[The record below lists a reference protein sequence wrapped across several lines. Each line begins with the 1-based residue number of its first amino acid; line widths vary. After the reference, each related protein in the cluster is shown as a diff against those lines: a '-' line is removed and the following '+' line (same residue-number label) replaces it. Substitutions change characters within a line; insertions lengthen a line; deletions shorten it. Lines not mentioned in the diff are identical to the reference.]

1 MHFKI
6 ENLKFKYDNQI
17 VFDNKN
23 FTIKRGQKLLIHGPS
38 GCGKTTLINL
48 MSGLLQSQFGKII
61 FENEDLFEL
70 SENQLDKLRA
80 KNFGF
85 VFQRLYL
92 INYLNVE
99 QNIQLAK
106 ISSNSSD
113 MNSLIEELGLLDK
126 RKSKIREL
134 SVGEAQRVAIARA
147 IVMSPKYLFCDEP
160 NSGLDP
166 KTAIVIDQLIQ
177 EITKEYNITTVIN
190 SHDMNSVIEIG
201 ENIIFLK
208 DGKKLWQGTNK
219 EILKTNS
226 KHVQNFV
233 YSSKLLKK
241 LKN

>member
-17 VFDNKN
+17 VFDNQN
-23 FTIKRGQKLLIHGPS
+23 FTINRGQKLLIHGPS

-99 QNIQLAK
+99 QNIQLAN
-106 ISSNSSD
+106 ISSNSCD

-134 SVGEAQRVAIARA
+134 SVGEAQRVAVARA
-147 IVMSPKYLFCDEP
+147 IVSKPKVIFADEP
-160 NSGLDP
+160 TSALDDNNSEKVMKLLFTQAE
-166 KTAIVIDQLIQ
+166 KNNSTLIVS
-177 EITKEYNITTVIN
+177 
-190 SHDMNSVIEIG
+190 SHDSRIKKKFSNSLE
-201 ENIIFLK
+201 L
-208 DGKKLWQGTNK
+208 D
-219 EILKTNS
+219 
-226 KHVQNFV
+226 
-233 YSSKLLKK
+233 
-241 LKN
+241 

>member
-6 ENLKFKYDNQI
+6 DNLKFKYDDQI
-17 VFDNKN
+17 VFDNQN
-23 FTIKRGQKLLIHGPS
+23 FTIDRGQKLLIHGPS

-99 QNIQLAK
+99 QNIQLANVSCN
-106 ISSNSSD
+106 SSN

-147 IVMSPKYLFCDEP
+147 IVSKPKVIFADEP
-160 NSGLDP
+160 TSALDDNNSEKVMKLLFTQAE
-166 KTAIVIDQLIQ
+166 KNNTTLIVS
-177 EITKEYNITTVIN
+177 
-190 SHDMNSVIEIG
+190 SHDSRIKK
-201 ENIIFLK
+201 IF
-208 DGKKLWQGTNK
+208 
-219 EILKTNS
+219 S
-226 KHVQNFV
+226 NF
-233 YSSKLLKK
+233 LELD
-241 LKN
+241 

>member
-6 ENLKFKYDNQI
+6 ENLEFKYDDQI
-17 VFDNKN
+17 VFDNQN
-23 FTIKRGQKLLIHGPS
+23 FIIDRGQKLLIHGPS

-48 MSGLLQSQFGKII
+48 MSGLLKSQFGKII

-70 SENQLDKLRA
+70 SENKLDELRA

-99 QNIQLAK
+99 QNIQLANV
-106 ISSNSSD
+106 SSNSSN

-147 IVMSPKYLFCDEP
+147 IVSKPKVIFADEP
-160 NSGLDP
+160 TSALDDNNSEKVMKLLFTQAE
-166 KTAIVIDQLIQ
+166 KNNTTLIVS
-177 EITKEYNITTVIN
+177 
-190 SHDMNSVIEIG
+190 SHDYRIKKKFSN
-201 ENIIFLK
+201 FLEL
-208 DGKKLWQGTNK
+208 D
-219 EILKTNS
+219 
-226 KHVQNFV
+226 
-233 YSSKLLKK
+233 
-241 LKN
+241 

>member
-17 VFDNKN
+17 VFDNQN
-23 FTIKRGQKLLIHGPS
+23 FTINRGQKLLIHGPS

-99 QNIQLAK
+99 QNIQLAN

-147 IVMSPKYLFCDEP
+147 IVSKPKVIFADEP
-160 NSGLDP
+160 TSALDNNNSEKVMKLLFTQAE
-166 KTAIVIDQLIQ
+166 KNNTTLIVS
-177 EITKEYNITTVIN
+177 
-190 SHDMNSVIEIG
+190 SHDSRIKKKFSN
-201 ENIIFLK
+201 FLEL
-208 DGKKLWQGTNK
+208 D
-219 EILKTNS
+219 
-226 KHVQNFV
+226 
-233 YSSKLLKK
+233 
-241 LKN
+241 

>member
-17 VFDNKN
+17 VFDNQN
-23 FTIKRGQKLLIHGPS
+23 FTIDRGQKLLIHGPS

-99 QNIQLAK
+99 QNIQLANV
-106 ISSNSSD
+106 SSNSSN

-147 IVMSPKYLFCDEP
+147 IVSKPKVIFADEP
-160 NSGLDP
+160 TSALDDNNSEKVMKLLFTQAE
-166 KTAIVIDQLIQ
+166 KNNTTLIVS
-177 EITKEYNITTVIN
+177 
-190 SHDMNSVIEIG
+190 SHDSRI
-201 ENIIFLK
+201 
-208 DGKKLWQGTNK
+208 KKK
-219 EILKTNS
+219 
-226 KHVQNFV
+226 F
-233 YSSKLLKK
+233 
-241 LKN
+241 

>member
-17 VFDNKN
+17 VFDNQN
-23 FTIKRGQKLLIHGPS
+23 FTINRGQKLLIHGPS

-61 FENEDLFEL
+61 FENDDLFKL

-99 QNIQLAK
+99 QNIQLAN

-113 MNSLIEELGLLDK
+113 LNSLIEELGLLDK

-147 IVMSPKYLFCDEP
+147 IVSKPKVIFADEP
-160 NSGLDP
+160 TSALDDNNSEKVMKLLFTQAEKND
-166 KTAIVIDQLIQ
+166 TTLIVS
-177 EITKEYNITTVIN
+177 
-190 SHDMNSVIEIG
+190 SHDSRIKKKFPN
-201 ENIIFLK
+201 FLEL
-208 DGKKLWQGTNK
+208 D
-219 EILKTNS
+219 
-226 KHVQNFV
+226 
-233 YSSKLLKK
+233 
-241 LKN
+241 

>member
-6 ENLKFKYDNQI
+6 ENLKFKYDQQI
-17 VFDNKN
+17 VFDNQN
-23 FTIKRGQKLLIHGPS
+23 FTINRGQKLLIHGPS

-99 QNIQLAK
+99 QNIQLAN

-113 MNSLIEELGLLDK
+113 INSLIEELGLLDK
-126 RKSKIREL
+126 RKSKI
-134 SVGEAQRVAIARA
+134 IN
-147 IVMSPKYLFCDEP
+147 IVPIKP
-160 NSGLDP
+160 NSSP
-166 KTAIVIDQLIQ
+166 I
-177 EITKEYNITTVIN
+177 
-190 SHDMNSVIEIG
+190 SVKIKSVC
-201 ENIIFLK
+201 FS
-208 DGKKLWQGTNK
+208 GK
-219 EILKTNS
+219 
-226 KHVQNFV
+226 
-233 YSSKLLKK
+233 Y
-241 LKN
+241 

>member
-99 QNIQLAK
+99 QNIQLANV
-106 ISSNSSD
+106 SSNSSN
-113 MNSLIEELGLLDK
+113 MNSLIKELGLLDK

-147 IVMSPKYLFCDEP
+147 IVSKPKVIFADEP
-160 NSGLDP
+160 TSALDDNNSEKVMKLLLTQAE
-166 KTAIVIDQLIQ
+166 KNNTTLIVS
-177 EITKEYNITTVIN
+177 
-190 SHDMNSVIEIG
+190 SHDSRI
-201 ENIIFLK
+201 
-208 DGKKLWQGTNK
+208 KKKFSN
-219 EILKTNS
+219 
-226 KHVQNFV
+226 
-233 YSSKLLKK
+233 LLE
-241 LKN
+241 LD

>member
-17 VFDNKN
+17 VFDNQN
-23 FTIKRGQKLLIHGPS
+23 FTINRGQKLLIHGPS

-99 QNIQLAK
+99 QNIQLAN

-147 IVMSPKYLFCDEP
+147 IVSKPKVIFADEP
-160 NSGLDP
+160 TSALDDNNSEKVMKLLFTQAE
-166 KTAIVIDQLIQ
+166 KNNTTLIVS
-177 EITKEYNITTVIN
+177 
-190 SHDMNSVIEIG
+190 SHDSRI
-201 ENIIFLK
+201 
-208 DGKKLWQGTNK
+208 KKK
-219 EILKTNS
+219 FS
-226 KHVQNFV
+226 NFW
-233 YSSKLLKK
+233 S
-241 LKN
+241 

>member
-17 VFDNKN
+17 VFDNQN
-23 FTIKRGQKLLIHGPS
+23 FTINRGQKLLIHGPS

-61 FENEDLFEL
+61 FENEDLFKL

-99 QNIQLAK
+99 QNIQLAN

-147 IVMSPKYLFCDEP
+147 IVSKPKVIFADEP
-160 NSGLDP
+160 TSALDDNNSEKVMKLLFAQAE
-166 KTAIVIDQLIQ
+166 KNNTTLIVS
-177 EITKEYNITTVIN
+177 
-190 SHDMNSVIEIG
+190 SHDSRIKKKFSNSLEL
-201 ENIIFLK
+201 N
-208 DGKKLWQGTNK
+208 
-219 EILKTNS
+219 
-226 KHVQNFV
+226 
-233 YSSKLLKK
+233 
-241 LKN
+241 

>member
-17 VFDNKN
+17 VFDNQN
-23 FTIKRGQKLLIHGPS
+23 FTINRGQKLLIHGPS

-99 QNIQLAK
+99 QNIQLAN

-113 MNSLIEELGLLDK
+113 MNSLIEELGLIDK
-126 RKSKIREL
+126 KKSKIREL
-134 SVGEAQRVAIARA
+134 SVGEAQKVAIARA
-147 IVMSPKYLFCDEP
+147 IVSKPKVIFADEP
-160 NSGLDP
+160 TSALDDNNSE
-166 KTAIVIDQLIQ
+166 KV
-177 EITKEYNITTVIN
+177 
-190 SHDMNSVIEIG
+190 M
-201 ENIIFLK
+201 
-208 DGKKLWQGTNK
+208 
-219 EILKTNS
+219 
-226 KHVQNFV
+226 
-233 YSSKLLKK
+233 KLLFTQAEKK
-241 LKN
+241 KYNTNCFFT

>member
-17 VFDNKN
+17 IFDSQN
-23 FTIKRGQKLLIHGPS
+23 FTINRGQKLLIHGPS

-48 MSGLLQSQFGKII
+48 MSGLLQSQFGKVI

-99 QNIQLAK
+99 QNIQLAN

-126 RKSKIREL
+126 RKSKIIEL

-147 IVMSPKYLFCDEP
+147 IVSKPKVIFADEP
-160 NSGLDP
+160 TSALDDNNSEKVMKLLFAQAE
-166 KTAIVIDQLIQ
+166 KNNTTLIVS
-177 EITKEYNITTVIN
+177 
-190 SHDMNSVIEIG
+190 SHDSRIKKKFSNSLEL
-201 ENIIFLK
+201 N
-208 DGKKLWQGTNK
+208 
-219 EILKTNS
+219 
-226 KHVQNFV
+226 
-233 YSSKLLKK
+233 
-241 LKN
+241 

>member
-17 VFDNKN
+17 VFDNQN
-23 FTIKRGQKLLIHGPS
+23 FTINRGQKLLIHGPS

-99 QNIQLAK
+99 QNIQLAN

-126 RKSKIREL
+126 KKSKIREL

-147 IVMSPKYLFCDEP
+147 IVSKPKVIFADEP
-160 NSGLDP
+160 TSALDDNNSEKVMKLLFAQAE
-166 KTAIVIDQLIQ
+166 KNNTTLIVS
-177 EITKEYNITTVIN
+177 
-190 SHDMNSVIEIG
+190 SHDSRIKKK
-201 ENIIFLK
+201 FL
-208 DGKKLWQGTNK
+208 
-219 EILKTNS
+219 
-226 KHVQNFV
+226 NF
-233 YSSKLLKK
+233 LEL
-241 LKN
+241 N

>member
-1 MHFKI
+1 MHFKV

-17 VFDNKN
+17 VFDNQN
-23 FTIKRGQKLLIHGPS
+23 FTINRGQKLLIHGPS

-99 QNIQLAK
+99 QNIQLAN

-126 RKSKIREL
+126 RKSKIIEL

-147 IVMSPKYLFCDEP
+147 IVSKPKVIFADEP
-160 NSGLDP
+160 TSALDDNNSEKVMKLLFAQAE
-166 KTAIVIDQLIQ
+166 KNNTTLIVS
-177 EITKEYNITTVIN
+177 
-190 SHDMNSVIEIG
+190 SHDSRIKKKFSNSLEL
-201 ENIIFLK
+201 N
-208 DGKKLWQGTNK
+208 
-219 EILKTNS
+219 
-226 KHVQNFV
+226 
-233 YSSKLLKK
+233 
-241 LKN
+241 

>member
-99 QNIQLAK
+99 QNIQLANT
-106 ISSNSSD
+106 SSNSSN

-147 IVMSPKYLFCDEP
+147 IVSKPKVIFADEP
-160 NSGLDP
+160 TSALDDNNSEKVMKLLFAQAE
-166 KTAIVIDQLIQ
+166 KNNTTLIVS
-177 EITKEYNITTVIN
+177 
-190 SHDMNSVIEIG
+190 SHDSRIKTKFSN
-201 ENIIFLK
+201 FLE
-208 DGKKLWQGTNK
+208 LN
-219 EILKTNS
+219 
-226 KHVQNFV
+226 
-233 YSSKLLKK
+233 
-241 LKN
+241 

>member
-17 VFDNKN
+17 VFDNQN
-23 FTIKRGQKLLIHGPS
+23 FTINRGQKLLIHGPS

-99 QNIQLAK
+99 QNIQLAN

-147 IVMSPKYLFCDEP
+147 IVSKPKVIFADEP
-160 NSGLDP
+160 TSALDDNNSE
-166 KTAIVIDQLIQ
+166 KV
-177 EITKEYNITTVIN
+177 
-190 SHDMNSVIEIG
+190 M
-201 ENIIFLK
+201 
-208 DGKKLWQGTNK
+208 
-219 EILKTNS
+219 
-226 KHVQNFV
+226 
-233 YSSKLLKK
+233 KLLFAQAEKIIQH
-241 LKN
+241 

>member
-17 VFDNKN
+17 VFDNQN
-23 FTIKRGQKLLIHGPS
+23 FTINRGQKLLIHGPS

-48 MSGLLQSQFGKII
+48 MSGLLRSQFGKII

-99 QNIQLAK
+99 QNIQLAN
-106 ISSNSSD
+106 ISSNSCD

-147 IVMSPKYLFCDEP
+147 IVSKPKVIFADEP
-160 NSGLDP
+160 TSALDDNNSEKVMKLLFTQAE
-166 KTAIVIDQLIQ
+166 KNNTTLIVS
-177 EITKEYNITTVIN
+177 
-190 SHDMNSVIEIG
+190 SHDSRNKKKFS
-201 ENIIFLK
+201 NFLEL
-208 DGKKLWQGTNK
+208 D
-219 EILKTNS
+219 
-226 KHVQNFV
+226 
-233 YSSKLLKK
+233 
-241 LKN
+241 

>member
-6 ENLKFKYDNQI
+6 ENLKFKYGSQI
-17 VFDNKN
+17 VFDNQS
-23 FTIKRGQKLLIHGPS
+23 FTINRGQKLLIHGPS

-61 FENEDLFEL
+61 FESEDLFEL

-99 QNIQLAK
+99 QNIQLAN

-113 MNSLIEELGLLDK
+113 INSLIEELGLLDK

-147 IVMSPKYLFCDEP
+147 IVSKPKVIFADEP
-160 NSGLDP
+160 TSALDDNNSEKVMKLLFAQAE
-166 KTAIVIDQLIQ
+166 KNNTTLIVS
-177 EITKEYNITTVIN
+177 
-190 SHDMNSVIEIG
+190 SHDSRI
-201 ENIIFLK
+201 
-208 DGKKLWQGTNK
+208 KKKFSN
-219 EILKTNS
+219 
-226 KHVQNFV
+226 
-233 YSSKLLKK
+233 LLE
-241 LKN
+241 LD

>member
-6 ENLKFKYDNQI
+6 ENLKFKYDDQI
-17 VFDNKN
+17 VFDNQN
-23 FTIKRGQKLLIHGPS
+23 FTIDRGQKLLVHGPS

-61 FENEDLFEL
+61 FESEDLFEL

-99 QNIQLAK
+99 QNIQLAN
-106 ISSNSSD
+106 ISSNSCD
-113 MNSLIEELGLLDK
+113 MNALIEELGLLDK

-147 IVMSPKYLFCDEP
+147 IVSKPKVIFADEP
-160 NSGLDP
+160 TSALDDDNSEKVMKLLFTQAE
-166 KTAIVIDQLIQ
+166 KNNTTLIVS
-177 EITKEYNITTVIN
+177 
-190 SHDMNSVIEIG
+190 SHDYRIKKKFSN
-201 ENIIFLK
+201 FLEL
-208 DGKKLWQGTNK
+208 D
-219 EILKTNS
+219 
-226 KHVQNFV
+226 
-233 YSSKLLKK
+233 
-241 LKN
+241 

>member
-6 ENLKFKYDNQI
+6 ENLKFKYDEQI
-17 VFDNKN
+17 VFDNQN
-23 FTIKRGQKLLIHGPS
+23 FTIDRGQKLLIHGPS

-99 QNIQLAK
+99 QNIQLAN

-113 MNSLIEELGLLDK
+113 MNSMIEELGLKDK

-147 IVMSPKYLFCDEP
+147 IVSKPKVIFADEP
-160 NSGLDP
+160 TSALDDNNSEKVMKLLFAQAE
-166 KTAIVIDQLIQ
+166 KNNTTLIVS
-177 EITKEYNITTVIN
+177 
-190 SHDMNSVIEIG
+190 SHDSRIKKKFSNSLEL
-201 ENIIFLK
+201 N
-208 DGKKLWQGTNK
+208 
-219 EILKTNS
+219 
-226 KHVQNFV
+226 
-233 YSSKLLKK
+233 
-241 LKN
+241 

>member
-17 VFDNKN
+17 VFDNQN
-23 FTIKRGQKLLIHGPS
+23 FTINRGQKLLIHGPS

-99 QNIQLAK
+99 QNIQLANV
-106 ISSNSSD
+106 SSNSSN
-113 MNSLIEELGLLDK
+113 MNSLIKELGLLDK
-126 RKSKIREL
+126 RKSKIL
-134 SVGEAQRVAIARA
+134 S
-147 IVMSPKYLFCDEP
+147 
-160 NSGLDP
+160 
-166 KTAIVIDQLIQ
+166 LIH
-177 EITKEYNITTVIN
+177 I
-190 SHDMNSVIEIG
+190 
-201 ENIIFLK
+201 
-208 DGKKLWQGTNK
+208 
-219 EILKTNS
+219 
-226 KHVQNFV
+226 
-233 YSSKLLKK
+233 
-241 LKN
+241 

>member
-17 VFDNKN
+17 VFDNQN

-99 QNIQLAK
+99 QNIQLAN

-147 IVMSPKYLFCDEP
+147 IVSKPKVIFADEP
-160 NSGLDP
+160 TSALDDNNSEKVMKLLFTQAE
-166 KTAIVIDQLIQ
+166 KNNTTLIVS
-177 EITKEYNITTVIN
+177 
-190 SHDMNSVIEIG
+190 SHDYRIKKKFSN
-201 ENIIFLK
+201 FLEL
-208 DGKKLWQGTNK
+208 D
-219 EILKTNS
+219 
-226 KHVQNFV
+226 
-233 YSSKLLKK
+233 
-241 LKN
+241 

>member
-17 VFDNKN
+17 VFDNQN
-23 FTIKRGQKLLIHGPS
+23 FIINRGQKLLIHGPS

-48 MSGLLQSQFGKII
+48 MSGLLQSQFGKVI

-99 QNIQLAK
+99 QNIQLAN

-126 RKSKIREL
+126 RKSKIIEL

-147 IVMSPKYLFCDEP
+147 IVSKPKVIFADEP
-160 NSGLDP
+160 TSALDDNNSEKVMKLLFAQAE
-166 KTAIVIDQLIQ
+166 KNNTTLIVS
-177 EITKEYNITTVIN
+177 
-190 SHDMNSVIEIG
+190 SHDSRIKKKFSNSLEL
-201 ENIIFLK
+201 N
-208 DGKKLWQGTNK
+208 
-219 EILKTNS
+219 
-226 KHVQNFV
+226 
-233 YSSKLLKK
+233 
-241 LKN
+241 

>member
-17 VFDNKN
+17 VFDNQN
-23 FTIKRGQKLLIHGPS
+23 FTINRGQKLLIHGPS

-61 FENEDLFEL
+61 FESEDLFKL
-70 SENQLDKLRA
+70 SEKQLDKLRS

-92 INYLNVE
+92 INYLNAE
-99 QNIQLAK
+99 QNIQLAN

-134 SVGEAQRVAIARA
+134 SVGEAQRVAVARA
-147 IVMSPKYLFCDEP
+147 IVSKPKVIFADEP
-160 NSGLDP
+160 TSALDDNNSEKVMKLLFTQAE
-166 KTAIVIDQLIQ
+166 KNNSTLIVS
-177 EITKEYNITTVIN
+177 
-190 SHDMNSVIEIG
+190 SHDSRIKKKFSNSLE
-201 ENIIFLK
+201 L
-208 DGKKLWQGTNK
+208 D
-219 EILKTNS
+219 
-226 KHVQNFV
+226 
-233 YSSKLLKK
+233 
-241 LKN
+241 

>member
-17 VFDNKN
+17 VFDNQN
-23 FTIKRGQKLLIHGPS
+23 FTINRGQKLLIHGPS

-99 QNIQLAK
+99 QNIQLAN

-126 RKSKIREL
+126 RKSKITEL

-147 IVMSPKYLFCDEP
+147 IVSKPKVIFADEP
-160 NSGLDP
+160 TSALDDNNSEKVMKLLFTQAE
-166 KTAIVIDQLIQ
+166 KNNTTLIVS
-177 EITKEYNITTVIN
+177 
-190 SHDMNSVIEIG
+190 SHDYRIKKKFSN
-201 ENIIFLK
+201 FLEL
-208 DGKKLWQGTNK
+208 D
-219 EILKTNS
+219 
-226 KHVQNFV
+226 
-233 YSSKLLKK
+233 
-241 LKN
+241 

>member
-17 VFDNKN
+17 IFDNQN
-23 FTIKRGQKLLIHGPS
+23 FVINRGQKLLIHGPS

-99 QNIQLAK
+99 QNIQLAN

-147 IVMSPKYLFCDEP
+147 IVSKPKVIFADEP
-160 NSGLDP
+160 TSALDNNNSEKVMKLLFTQAE
-166 KTAIVIDQLIQ
+166 KNNTTLIVS
-177 EITKEYNITTVIN
+177 
-190 SHDMNSVIEIG
+190 SHDSRI
-201 ENIIFLK
+201 
-208 DGKKLWQGTNK
+208 KKK
-219 EILKTNS
+219 FS
-226 KHVQNFV
+226 NFW
-233 YSSKLLKK
+233 S
-241 LKN
+241 

>member
-6 ENLKFKYDNQI
+6 ENLKFKYDDQI
-17 VFDNKN
+17 VFDNQN
-23 FTIKRGQKLLIHGPS
+23 FTIDRGQKLLVHGPS

-99 QNIQLAK
+99 QNIQLAN
-106 ISSNSSD
+106 ISSNSSN

-147 IVMSPKYLFCDEP
+147 IVSKPKVIFADEP
-160 NSGLDP
+160 TSALDDDNSEKVMKLLFTQAE
-166 KTAIVIDQLIQ
+166 KNNTTLIVS
-177 EITKEYNITTVIN
+177 
-190 SHDMNSVIEIG
+190 SHDYRIKKKFSN
-201 ENIIFLK
+201 FLEL
-208 DGKKLWQGTNK
+208 D
-219 EILKTNS
+219 
-226 KHVQNFV
+226 
-233 YSSKLLKK
+233 
-241 LKN
+241 

>member
-17 VFDNKN
+17 VFDNQN
-23 FTIKRGQKLLIHGPS
+23 FIINRGQKLLIHGPS

-99 QNIQLAK
+99 QNIQLAN

-147 IVMSPKYLFCDEP
+147 IVSKPKVIFADEP
-160 NSGLDP
+160 TSALDDNNSEKVMKLLFAQAE
-166 KTAIVIDQLIQ
+166 KNNTTLIVS
-177 EITKEYNITTVIN
+177 
-190 SHDMNSVIEIG
+190 SHDSRIKKKFSNSLE
-201 ENIIFLK
+201 L
-208 DGKKLWQGTNK
+208 D
-219 EILKTNS
+219 
-226 KHVQNFV
+226 
-233 YSSKLLKK
+233 
-241 LKN
+241 

>member
-6 ENLKFKYDNQI
+6 ENLKFQYDNQI
-17 VFDNKN
+17 IFDSQN
-23 FTIKRGQKLLIHGPS
+23 FTINRGQKLLIHGPS

-99 QNIQLAK
+99 QNIQLAN

-126 RKSKIREL
+126 RKSKIIEL

-147 IVMSPKYLFCDEP
+147 IVSKPKVIFADEP
-160 NSGLDP
+160 TSALDDNNSEKVMKLLFAQAE
-166 KTAIVIDQLIQ
+166 KNNTTLIVS
-177 EITKEYNITTVIN
+177 
-190 SHDMNSVIEIG
+190 SHDSRIKKKFSNSLEL
-201 ENIIFLK
+201 N
-208 DGKKLWQGTNK
+208 
-219 EILKTNS
+219 
-226 KHVQNFV
+226 
-233 YSSKLLKK
+233 
-241 LKN
+241 